1 MGAPGAQ
8 DKKWPKDSH
17 DVGGGMLI
25 PWLKTVRKMDVVGS
39 RNDEWKFG
47 KKKKKKKKTLY
58 IAAGPTLPPH
68 LYLLLQ

>member
-8 DKKWPKDSH
+8 EEKWPKDSH

-47 KKKKKKKKTLY
+47 KKKTLY